1 MDDVKHLFDSF
12 LTFAMDYLG
21 IPKCPDIYLKSDK
34 ANSKLPLGKTG
45 SYDPMHKK
53 IIVFTDNRHIKD
65 ILRSLSHELVH
76 HRQNLQGMFD
86 KSGYHGPGYAQKNQ
100 HLRNMER
107 EAYEIGNL
115 CLRDWED
122 KHKKQLQESIYTIK
136 GDNSKMSYKKW
147 RNGEINERLMESWG
161 YKAPKSEVINE
172 NEEISHLCAM
182 LVTEKS
188 SGKVGHPIN
197 HTLLEDGTVT
207 HYDVEFDDV
216 IVEGM
221 PVESL
226 DVDVQQEHMHTGRR
240 EDKDHDE
247 EKPRVSNEAHC
258 GRRED
263 EQELEEDIEEGLIGM
278 AGDVASGVGKIAAA
292 PVKAAADIV
301 FQEDEEDLEEGEGA
315 DLEERRTGRADPRR
329 TRAPDTRQRPLE
341 EKDGAKPDFPDV
353 DGDGDRDEPIT
364 KAQKDKEDKE
374 GGDKEEKDL
383 SKVPPQLRK
392 HVSGKKTNEDLIRKT
407 IREAIVKALKERSG
421 D

>member
-1 MDDVKHLFDSF
+1 MQHPVYNHSNIDMDAVEHLFDSF
-12 LTFAMDYLG
+12 LTFALDYIG
-21 IPKCPDIYLKSDK
+21 IPKCPDIFLKSDD

-45 SYDPMHKK
+45 SYDPMHKR
-53 IIVFTDNRHIKD
+53 IIIYTDNRHIKD

-86 KSGYHGPGYAQKNQ
+86 NSGYHGPGYAQKNQ

-161 YKAPKSEVINE
+161 YKAPKSEVISE
-172 NEEISHLCAM
+172 NKQISHLCAM

-221 PVESL
+221 PVDSL
-226 DVDVQQEHMHTGRR
+226 NVEVQQEHMHTGRR

-263 EQELEEDIEEGLIGM
+263 EVMEEELEE
-278 AGDVASGVGKIAAA
+278 A
-292 PVKAAADIV
+292 
-301 FQEDEEDLEEGEGA
+301 
-315 DLEERRTGRADPRR
+315 
-329 TRAPDTRQRPLE
+329 
-341 EKDGAKPDFPDV
+341 AKPDFPDV
-353 DGDGDRDEPIT
+353 DGDGDTEEPIS
-364 KAQKDKEDKE
+364 KASKEKKEKE
-374 GGDKEEKDL
+374 GGDKKDKDL

-392 HVSGKKTNEDLIRKT
+392 HVASRQANEELIRKT
-407 IREAIVKALKERSG
+407 IREAITTALKERSEG
-421 D
+421 

>member
-1 MDDVKHLFDSF
+1 
-12 LTFAMDYLG
+12 
-21 IPKCPDIYLKSDK
+21 
-34 ANSKLPLGKTG
+34 
-45 SYDPMHKK
+45 
-53 IIVFTDNRHIKD
+53 
-65 ILRSLSHELVH
+65 
-76 HRQNLQGMFD
+76 
-86 KSGYHGPGYAQKNQ
+86 
-100 HLRNMER
+100 
-107 EAYEIGNL
+107 
-115 CLRDWED
+115 
-122 KHKKQLQESIYTIK
+122 
-136 GDNSKMSYKKW
+136 MSYKKW
-147 RNGEINERLMESWG
+147 RNLEINERLMESWG
-161 YKAPKSEVINE
+161 YKAPESQIINE

-188 SGKVGHPIN
+188 SGKIGHPIN

-221 PVESL
+221 PVENL
-226 DVDVQQEHMHTGRR
+226 NVEVQQEHMHTGRR

-263 EQELEEDIEEGLIGM
+263 DEELEEE
-278 AGDVASGVGKIAAA
+278 
-292 PVKAAADIV
+292 
-301 FQEDEEDLEEGEGA
+301 QE
-315 DLEERRTGRADPRR
+315 LEERRTGRADPRR
-329 TRAPDTRQRPLE
+329 TRAPDSRQRPLE

>member
-1 MDDVKHLFDSF
+1 MDFDSVEHLFNSF
-12 LTFAMDYLG
+12 LSFAMDYIG
-21 IPKCPDIYLKSDK
+21 IPKCPDIHLMSDK

-53 IIVFTDNRHIKD
+53 IVIYTDNRHIKD

-76 HRQNLQGMFD
+76 HKQNLQGMFD
-86 KSGYHGPGYAQKNQ
+86 NSGYNGPGYAQKNQ

-147 RNGEINERLMESWG
+147 RNGEINERLMGSWG

-172 NEEISHLCAM
+172 NKEISHLCAM

-221 PVESL
+221 PVDSL
-226 DVDVQQEHMHTGRR
+226 NVEVQQEHKHTGRR
-240 EDKDHDE
+240 KDKDIRDE
-247 EKPRVSNEAHC
+247 GKPREKYM
-258 GRRED
+258 
-263 EQELEEDIEEGLIGM
+263 EEEEVMEEGKMGDLVDKYGKTSIMALI
-278 AGDVASGVGKIAAA
+278 AFLAANPDLVGDIFDVMKRNKSSLSEEELNEDVPEMSRAEAEKKFDKITDDG
-292 PVKAAADIV
+292 PGDMSIGHKG
-301 FQEDEEDLEEGEGA
+301 DE
-315 DLEERRTGRADPRR
+315 
-329 TRAPDTRQRPLE
+329 
-341 EKDGAKPDFPDV
+341 
-353 DGDGDRDEPIT
+353 T
-364 KAQKDKEDKE
+364 KMFKM
-374 GGDKEEKDL
+374 
-383 SKVPPQLRK
+383 
-392 HVSGKKTNEDLIRKT
+392 TNEDLIRKT
-407 IREAIVKALKERSG
+407 IREAITKALKERNEG
-421 D
+421 

>member
-1 MDDVKHLFDSF
+1 MDAVKHLFDSF
-12 LTFAMDYLG
+12 LTFAVEYLG
-21 IPKCPDIYLKSDK
+21 IPKCPDIYLKSDEE
-34 ANSKLPLGKTG
+34 NSKLPLGKTG

-53 IIVFTDNRHIKD
+53 IIIFTDNRHIKD

-86 KSGYHGPGYAQKNQ
+86 NSGYHGPGYAQKNQ
-100 HLRNMER
+100 HLRDMER

-147 RNGEINERLMESWG
+147 RNLEINERLMESWG
-161 YKAPKSEVINE
+161 YKAPESQIINE

-188 SGKVGHPIN
+188 SGKIGHPIN

-221 PVESL
+221 PVENL
-226 DVDVQQEHMHTGRR
+226 NVEVQQEHMHTGRR

-263 EQELEEDIEEGLIGM
+263 DEELEEE
-278 AGDVASGVGKIAAA
+278 
-292 PVKAAADIV
+292 
-301 FQEDEEDLEEGEGA
+301 QE
-315 DLEERRTGRADPRR
+315 LEERRTGRADPRR
-329 TRAPDTRQRPLE
+329 TRAPDSRQRPLE

-353 DGDGDRDEPIT
+353 DGDGDTEEPIS
-364 KAQKDKEDKE
+364 KASKEKKEKE
-374 GGDKEEKDL
+374 GDDKQEKDL
-383 SKVPPQLRK
+383 SKVPAQLRK
-392 HVSGKKTNEDLIRKT
+392 HVAGKKVNEDLIRKT
-407 IREAIVKALKERSG
+407 IREAITKALKERSEG
-421 D
+421 